1 MPHDSNT
8 AALRDTQPLSSTLVD
23 ELLHSGQDDVRIDI
37 AWAVG
42 NLLAGERLNPSELEL
57 AVDVLTVLARDI
69 QEQVRAAVARSVMSS
84 SLLPRNLACQL
95 ANDVETVAL
104 PILKAAKVL
113 SDNDLIEIVKGGN
126 LEKQLAIAGREDVG
140 SRVVGALLEVDRFE
154 VTTAVVENAGS
165 EITEEQYHLIMAQAG
180 NQPALRLAMAER
192 IHLPA
197 SVTAKLIDVAAEG
210 ILDRLVTSQG
220 IPTFLADQ
228 VIDCAREALLTEQ
241 TSEETSEDS
250 LISFVRHLRSQ
261 GKLTET
267 LLLRALLEGYVP
279 FFETAFAELANIP
292 VRNARAIMYYGGGE
306 GLRKLFARTK
316 LSESLYLPL
325 QVGARF
331 IRETRE
337 EHKDGQ
343 GVRWSQDF
351 TEKLIQLLVKID
363 RRFQYGTVE
372 QIVSKFRYDLDNE
385 RPAEASPRHKETR
398 RPELGAGE
406 GNRTLDT

>member
-1 MPHDSNT
+1 MPHDSDT
-8 AALRDTQPLSSTLVD
+8 AAQKDAQPLSSKLVN
-23 ELLHSGQDDVRIDI
+23 ELLSSGRDDVRVEI
-37 AWAVG
+37 AQAVG
-42 NLLAGERLNPSELEL
+42 SLLATESLNASELEL

-84 SLLPRNLACQL
+84 SLLPRSLACQL

-104 PILKAAKVL
+104 PILKATKVL
-113 SDNDLIEIVKGGN
+113 SDNDLIEIVKDGN
-126 LEKQLAIAGREDVG
+126 LEKQLAIAGREEVG
-140 SRVVGALLEVDRFE
+140 SRVVGALLEADRFE
-154 VTTAVVENAGS
+154 VTSAVVENASS
-165 EITEEQYHLIMAQAG
+165 EITEEQYHLIMAQAEK
-180 NQPALRLAMAER
+180 QPALRLAMAER

-220 IPTFLADQ
+220 IPPFLADQ
-228 VIDCAREALLTEQ
+228 VVDCAREALLTEQ

-250 LISFVRHLRSQ
+250 LINFVRHLRSQ

-279 FFETAFAELANIP
+279 FFETAFAELADIS
-292 VRNARAIMYYGGGE
+292 VRNARAIMYYGGAE
-306 GLRKLFARTK
+306 GLRKLFARTQ
-316 LSESLYLPL
+316 LSESLYVPL

-331 IRETRE
+331 IREVRE
-337 EHKDGQ
+337 ERTDGQ
-343 GVRWSQDF
+343 GARWSQDF

-372 QIVSKFRYDLDNE
+372 QIISKYRYDLDNA
-385 RPAEASPRHKETR
+385 RPAEAS
-398 RPELGAGE
+398 
-406 GNRTLDT
+406 

>member
-1 MPHDSNT
+1 MPHDSDT
-8 AALRDTQPLSSTLVD
+8 ASPKDAQPLNSKLVD

-37 AWAVG
+37 ARAVG
-42 NLLAGERLNPSELEL
+42 NLLAGERLNASELEL

-69 QEQVRAAVARSVMSS
+69 QEQVRAAVAKSVMSS

-126 LEKQLAIAGREDVG
+126 LEKQLAIAGREEVG

-154 VTTAVVENAGS
+154 VTTAVVENSGS

-180 NQPALRLAMAER
+180 DQPTIRLAMAER

-220 IPTFLADQ
+220 IPPFLADQ
-228 VIDCAREALLTEQ
+228 VVDCAREALLTEQ

-250 LISFVRHLRSQ
+250 LINFVRHLRSQ

-279 FFETAFAELANIP
+279 FFETAFAELADIS
-292 VRNARAIMYYGGGE
+292 VRNARAIMYYGGAE

-316 LSESLYLPL
+316 LSESLYVPL

-337 EHKDGQ
+337 ERTDGQ
-343 GVRWSQDF
+343 GARWSQDF

-372 QIVSKFRYDLDNE
+372 QIVSKFRYDLDNM
-385 RPAEASPRHKETR
+385 RPAQAS
-398 RPELGAGE
+398 
-406 GNRTLDT
+406 